1 VIFFALVSLEPRPAA
16 QPGLTGWDV
25 ELPSEEQ
32 KEPQEWPGFARNER
46 IEVERPGAMP

>member
-1 VIFFALVSLEPRPAA
+1 MAKA
-16 QPGLTGWDV
+16 QQEKEIAVLGLTGWDV